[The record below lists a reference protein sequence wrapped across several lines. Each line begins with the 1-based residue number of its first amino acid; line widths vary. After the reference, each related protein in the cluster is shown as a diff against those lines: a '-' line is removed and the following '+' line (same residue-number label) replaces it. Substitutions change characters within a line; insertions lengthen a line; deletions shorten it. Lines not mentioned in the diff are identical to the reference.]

1 MLAKC
6 FHLIFVAVIK
16 HLGRRQLRG
25 ERVYFSSQVQV
36 VLPVGK
42 TWRQELEAAG
52 HMIVSFTA
60 IHSVSL
66 ADDS

>member
-1 MLAKC
+1 MFYLGFCCHEKC
-6 FHLIFVAVIK
+6 HVLEVTN
-16 HLGRRQLRG
+16 RG